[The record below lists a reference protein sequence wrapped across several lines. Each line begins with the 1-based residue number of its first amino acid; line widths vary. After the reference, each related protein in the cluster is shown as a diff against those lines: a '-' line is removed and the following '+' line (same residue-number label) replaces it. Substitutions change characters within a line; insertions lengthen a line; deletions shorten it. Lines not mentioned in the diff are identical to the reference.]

1 MKRLDKV
8 CAIWNDLD
16 SAYEKDKARRLS
28 KMQVEITRLEFL
40 EQLTKYT
47 GSMDDITKFKAIFS
61 NEINRR
67 RTGDTG
73 NLSIL

>member
-40 EQLTKYT
+40 GQLTKYT
-47 GSMDDITKFKAIFS
+47 GSMDDIT
-61 NEINRR
+61 NRR

-73 NLSIL
+73 NPSIL

>member
-16 SAYEKDKARRLS
+16 SAYEKDKTRRLS

-40 EQLTKYT
+40 EQLTQ
-47 GSMDDITKFKAIFS
+47 TK
-61 NEINRR
+61 NLNVTIN
-67 RTGDTG
+67 
-73 NLSIL
+73 

>member
-28 KMQVEITRLEFL
+28 KIQVEIPRLKFL
-40 EQLTKYT
+40 EQ
-47 GSMDDITKFKAIFS
+47 IT
-61 NEINRR
+61 N
-67 RTGDTG
+67 
-73 NLSIL
+73 

>member
-28 KMQVEITRLEFL
+28 KMQVEITPVSYTH
-40 EQLTKYT
+40 LTLP
-47 GSMDDITKFKAIFS
+47 TKA
-61 NEINRR
+61 
-67 RTGDTG
+67 
-73 NLSIL
+73 

>member
-28 KMQVEITRLEFL
+28 KMQVEIHVLNF
-40 EQLTKYT
+40 
-47 GSMDDITKFKAIFS
+47 
-61 NEINRR
+61 
-67 RTGDTG
+67 
-73 NLSIL
+73 